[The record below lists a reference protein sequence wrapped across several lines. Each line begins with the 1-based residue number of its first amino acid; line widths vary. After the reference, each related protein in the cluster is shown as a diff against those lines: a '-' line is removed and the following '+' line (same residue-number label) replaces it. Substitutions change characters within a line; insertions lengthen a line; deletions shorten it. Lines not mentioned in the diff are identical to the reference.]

1 MRLNELKSSNEKIKK
16 EKEYVEVL
24 VLEKVRLVEEE

>member
-1 MRLNELKSSNEKIKK
+1 MRLNELKSSNEKLKK
-16 EKEYVEVL
+16 EKEFAEVL